1 MGIHRGGLTMRRTG
15 ILVVCLILVA
25 CAAGQLGLV
34 QAGGCVGMPDG
45 EPCTPDGIECTLDE
59 CRNEVCVHPLAP
71 EGTACGGI
79 APACHQNVCDVV
91 GICLP
96 ERLPDGAACFDDGNP
111 CTADSCMSGFCTH
124 GSLSDGSSC
133 PDEGN
138 DCTED
143 YCQSGFCTHPPAPD
157 GAACSGDGNDCTDDV
172 CLGGIC
178 DHACLPEGTECPLV
192 PGRLG
197 ACKLNGGNCGCVD
210 RGRCC
215 LANGCTD
222 LLQDACNLQ
231 GGAYGGDG
239 TSCNIQ
245 NVRVNQTKAVMTW
258 TPTTAPSYDLTW
270 ARVVPATS
278 FNGNFGVFVDTTGG
292 SCVFGCG
299 TTASS
304 YTIGCKGA
312 PAPGG
317 MDMWLVR
324 ERGGACTGSWDEKG
338 NQRGTRD
345 TGAMGVPASVCP

>member
-1 MGIHRGGLTMRRTG
+1 M
-15 ILVVCLILVA
+15 
-25 CAAGQLGLV
+25 
-34 QAGGCVGMPDG
+34 
-45 EPCTPDGIECTLDE
+45 
-59 CRNEVCVHPLAP
+59 
-71 EGTACGGI
+71 
-79 APACHQNVCDVV
+79 
-91 GICLP
+91 
-96 ERLPDGAACFDDGNP
+96 
-111 CTADSCMSGFCTH
+111 
-124 GSLSDGSSC
+124 
-133 PDEGN
+133 
-138 DCTED
+138 
-143 YCQSGFCTHPPAPD
+143 
-157 GAACSGDGNDCTDDV
+157 
-172 CLGGIC
+172 
-178 DHACLPEGTECPLV
+178 
-192 PGRLG
+192 
-197 ACKLNGGNCGCVD
+197 
-210 RGRCC
+210 
-215 LANGCTD
+215 
-222 LLQDACNLQ
+222 QDACNLQ

-239 TSCNIQ
+239 TSCSIQ

-304 YTIGCKGA
+304 YTIGCKGV